1 MQRKPLPF
9 ILFGLLVSCG
19 PSQSSGKTIVASFY
33 PIYFLASQIAGN
45 QYTVT
50 NLTPAGSEP
59 HDFQLTPK
67 GRAALEDA
75 DLIFV
80 NGLGMETWTSSLDE
94 RLSLKTHALSDG
106 IDTLDIEGRVDP
118 HIWLDLDNYL
128 LMGKAV
134 REALEEA
141 DPTHSSIYLSNYRT
155 FSRNILTLWNAC
167 MDITREFNGK
177 VIAVS
182 HAAYGYLCKQHGIEQ
197 LYINGLSPDDKPQAQ
212 SLGKI
217 MDAMRE
223 RGIDTI
229 FFEEL
234 VSPEIAEYIASQTGA
249 KVDSLNPLESLEQ
262 KDIDAGKDY
271 FSVYLENMRKI
282 AKTKP

>member
-1 MQRKPLPF
+1 MWDA
-9 ILFGLLVSCG
+9 CG
-19 PSQSSGKTIVASFY
+19 
-33 PIYFLASQIAGN
+33 
-45 QYTVT
+45 
-50 NLTPAGSEP
+50 
-59 HDFQLTPK
+59 
-67 GRAALEDA
+67 
-75 DLIFV
+75 
-80 NGLGMETWTSSLDE
+80 
-94 RLSLKTHALSDG
+94 
-106 IDTLDIEGRVDP
+106 
-118 HIWLDLDNYL
+118 
-128 LMGKAV
+128 
-134 REALEEA
+134 
-141 DPTHSSIYLSNYRT
+141 
-155 FSRNILTLWNAC
+155 
-167 MDITREFNGK
+167 DITRDFDGK

-262 KDIDAGKDY
+262 KDIDAGEDY